1 MWMAQT
7 HQLAFDVSQI
17 LLTSHHICMN
27 KHSKFSTP
35 LSCNFITFSN
45 QNRHNRKGIPSY
57 YYSWNLKIQWKKKT
71 NLLDC
76 NSCSAL
82 TKDKISLILNLHDD
96 CHLGKKQTILHFIL
110 NKAFSENC
118 QNLGWIFFCM
128 LQTCPLFLIMLYT
141 YSPITKGKV
150 QGPHHV
156 PKTHFTISLDY

>member
-57 YYSWNLKIQWKKKT
+57 NYSWNLQIQWKKKT

-96 CHLGKKQTILHFIL
+96 CHLGKKKPIHHFIL
-110 NKAFSENC
+110 NKEFSENC
-118 QNLGWIFFCM
+118 QNLGWIFFVC
-128 LQTCPLFLIMLYT
+128 CKPVLY
-141 YSPITKGKV
+141 
-150 QGPHHV
+150 
-156 PKTHFTISLDY
+156 F